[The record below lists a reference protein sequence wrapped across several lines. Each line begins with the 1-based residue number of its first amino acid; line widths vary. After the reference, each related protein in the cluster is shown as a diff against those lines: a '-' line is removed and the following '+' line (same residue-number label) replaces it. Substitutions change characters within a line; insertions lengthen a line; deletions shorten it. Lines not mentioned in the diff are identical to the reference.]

1 MALGPFYPAISG
13 SRGHSGQRWSDP
25 FVPVAHLTIN
35 PHPLGL
41 IHGFLSQRWRIR
53 PSPPSTCHMQQ
64 QLDGD
69 GMLWFRR
76 CCCMHKVNCFRLV
89 LLLHDKTYTIFPP
102 AWSHMYVSQTWTT
115 KLNLCAI
122 TNCFK
127 FIRENLFSE
136 VWRYFVHFP
145 HCFCLEM
152 QMFRYILFVFMLLL
166 LK

>member
-1 MALGPFYPAISG
+1 MALGPFSPAVSG
-13 SRGHSGQRWSDP
+13 SRGPLRSAVIGPFRSGCTPHHKSTSSRSHPWIPVSTLKNKAVSSKHVPHATRTRWE
-25 FVPVAHLTIN
+25 
-35 PHPLGL
+35 
-41 IHGFLSQRWRIR
+41 
-53 PSPPSTCHMQQ
+53 
-64 QLDGD
+64 

-76 CCCMHKVNCFRLV
+76 CCCMHKVNCFGLV

-122 TNCFK
+122 TNCFQ

-152 QMFRYILFVFMLLL
+152 RMFRYILFVFMLLL